1 MTKTKRAAKAQDKQ
15 IERIYYANCQ
25 NMQINIMRIP
35 KLYAMART
43 MLDKQI
49 SEDLIGA
56 AMVAFIQQAE

>member
-15 IERIYYANCQ
+15 IEQIYYANCQ

-43 MLDKQI
+43 MLD
-49 SEDLIGA
+49 EGATDPTVGA